1 MIFKICR
8 MKSITIPESEYL
20 RLVKTVQELKT
31 ELEALKARLLP
42 SEKRRSPDK
51 QKPSSPISR
60 LKGVITLPPDFN
72 HKDFL
77 GDELLAAYLS
87 K

>member
-1 MIFKICR
+1 
-8 MKSITIPESEYL
+8 MKNITIPESEYL
-20 RLVKTVQELKT
+20 RLVQTVKELKT
-31 ELEALKARLLP
+31 ELEQLKARFLVTEKKQPP
-42 SEKRRSPDK
+42 SEKPTSA
-51 QKPSSPISR
+51 IVR
-60 LKGVITLPPDFN
+60 LRGVISLPAGFN

>member
-1 MIFKICR
+1 

-20 RLVKTVQELKT
+20 RLVQTIQELKK
-31 ELEALKARLLP
+31 ELDGLKARYLT
-42 SEKRRSPDK
+42 SEKKRQPAPHK
-51 QKPSSPISR
+51 HSSPISR
-60 LKGVITLPPDFN
+60 LRGVIMLPPDFN

-77 GDELLAAYLS
+77 GDELLATYLS